1 VGVVALFLYLPFLA
15 RSLLDIRP
23 AAETQDAFYKKSPE
37 IVLSS
42 LTPISRVQEFY
53 LLFKSDSAELE
64 GESFKVLM
72 QVSQMLSTYPNSM
85 ITLTLFFDP
94 TAHSG
99 YTSKLLALRLDGIKS
114 FLAGQ
119 GVEADL
125 RVFGRSGERL
135 SEMKKP
141 PEPRGLGSWSKIRIE
156 TGK

>member
-1 VGVVALFLYLPFLA
+1 
-15 RSLLDIRP
+15 
-23 AAETQDAFYKKSPE
+23 
-37 IVLSS
+37 
-42 LTPISRVQEFY
+42 
-53 LLFKSDSAELE
+53 
-64 GESFKVLM
+64 
-72 QVSQMLSTYPNSM
+72 M

-141 PEPRGLGSWSKIRIE
+141 PEPPRGLGSWSKIRIE